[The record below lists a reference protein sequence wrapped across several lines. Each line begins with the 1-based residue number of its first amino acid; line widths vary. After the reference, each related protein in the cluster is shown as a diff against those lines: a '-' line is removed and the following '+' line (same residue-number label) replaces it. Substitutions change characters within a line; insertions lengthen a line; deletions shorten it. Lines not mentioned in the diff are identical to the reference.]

1 MSYDLKVKNGDLVIN
16 KGDLQVVKDSDKLI
30 QDILKMAL
38 TEAGSNAMFPWYGSY
53 ISKSLIGSNLDIGI
67 TFQVAQSQLQ
77 NSLEN
82 LKNLQFAQLKGGQK
96 MSADEQINAVLGI
109 SIVRNKQDARQFDVK
124 IKVLSK
130 GLRPITTQ
138 FTVSTI

>member
-1 MSYDLKVKNGDLVIN
+1 MSFDLKVKNGDLVIDQ
-16 KGDLQVVKDSDKLI
+16 GDLRIVQDSEKLI

-38 TEAGSNAMFPWYGSY
+38 TNAGSNPLFPWYGSF
-53 ISKSLIGSNLDIGI
+53 ISRSLIGSSLDIGI

-82 LKNLQFAQLKGGQK
+82 LKNLQAAQAKNGQK
-96 MSADEQINAVLGI
+96 VSADEQINSILDI
-109 SIVRNKQDARQFDVK
+109 SINRNKTDPRQFDVK

-130 GLRPITTQ
+130 GFKPIAAA